1 MMMHKPT
8 PLLATCALLLLLVV
22 VPAVVVPAVV
32 VPAKAALI
40 LLDQVAVIVNDDVIM
55 QSVIEQRFHSLRQ
68 SLGDEA
74 PPEKVLRA
82 QLIEQLI
89 VENLQLQLAEKA
101 GIRVSDAELNET
113 MLGIAAQNQLT
124 LEEFQKAVTNEGTSW
139 QEMREQMRQGV
150 SISQVQQG
158 AMRQRIQI
166 TEQEIKNFLAS
177 ETGKEI
183 TDDEYNIAHILLSFP
198 PPAGAKEIQATKDR
212 AEQLRQEILAGGD
225 FASLAKE
232 WSSGQSA
239 AEGGDMG
246 WRKPGKLPSVFGD
259 RVTRMAIGE
268 VPDPIKSGTGYHLIR
283 LLNKRGA
290 AAEGQINQSQVRHVL
305 IKPNE
310 IRTAEEAE
318 ELAKK
323 LRAEVVDEGA
333 DFAEI
338 AKLHS
343 DDSGSALS
351 DGDLNWNRAGAFVS
365 EFEEVI
371 RDSELNQ
378 VSEVFK
384 TQHGYHFL
392 EVTGRRVEDFTERF
406 KMGQA
411 DSYLRRRKFNDALES
426 WLREL
431 RDEAFVEIKIQE

>member
-1 MMMHKPT
+1 MMMHKT
-8 PLLATCALLLLLVV
+8 TQLIATSALLLLVLLLL
-22 VPAVVVPAVV
+22 VV

-55 QSVIEQRFHSLRQ
+55 QSVIEQRFYSLRK

-74 PPEKVLRA
+74 PPNSVLRA
-82 QLIEQLI
+82 RLIEQLI
-89 VENLQLQLAEKA
+89 IENLQLQLAENA
-101 GIRVSDAELNET
+101 GVRISDTELNET
-113 MLGIAAQNQLT
+113 MQGIAAQNQLT
-124 LEEFQKAVTNEGTSW
+124 LEEFREVVTDEGTSW
-139 QEMREQMRQGV
+139 QEMREQIRQGV
-150 SISQVQQG
+150 AISQVQQG

-177 ETGKEI
+177 EIGKEI
-183 TDDEYNIAHILLSFP
+183 TADEYNIAHILLSFP
-198 PPAGAKEIQATKDR
+198 EPAGAEEIRATKDR

-259 RVTRMAIGE
+259 RVTKMTIGE
-268 VPDPIKSGTGYHLIR
+268 VAGPIKSGTGYHLIR

-290 AAEGQINQSQVRHVL
+290 TAEGQINQSRVRHVL

-310 IRTAEEAE
+310 IRSDEAAEA
-318 ELAKK
+318 LAKK
-323 LRAEVVDEGA
+323 LRAEVVDGDT
-333 DFAEI
+333 DFAAI

-351 DGDLNWNRAGAFVS
+351 DGDLGWNRAGVFVPR
-365 EFEEVI
+365 FEEVI
-371 RDSELNQ
+371 QISELNQ

-384 TQHGYHFL
+384 TQHGFHFL
-392 EVTGRRVEDFTERF
+392 EVTERRVEDFTERF

-411 DSYLRRRKFNDALES
+411 DNYLRRQKFNEELES

-431 RDEAFVEIKIQE
+431 RDGAFVEIKIQ